1 MQEFFLDLFH
11 IVSKINSKLS
21 KRRET
26 FPYKTGISC
35 SLLIYN
41 EIKKLLR
48 AKNFNWEENSEVHL
62 FELCTWQI
70 VARLGKA

>member
-1 MQEFFLDLFH
+1 MNLVKGERHSLT
-11 IVSKINSKLS
+11 KL
-21 KRRET
+21 ELA
-26 FPYKTGISC
+26 II
-35 SLLIYN
+35 LIYN

-48 AKNFNWEENSEVHL
+48 AKNFNWEENNEVHL